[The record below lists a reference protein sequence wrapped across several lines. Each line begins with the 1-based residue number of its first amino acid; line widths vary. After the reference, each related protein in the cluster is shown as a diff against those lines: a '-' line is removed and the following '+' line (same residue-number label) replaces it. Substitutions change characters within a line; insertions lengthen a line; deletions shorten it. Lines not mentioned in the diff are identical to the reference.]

1 MEEDRGND
9 AFEVFI
15 GTLADVDA
23 RRNVELVVLL
33 ERLVGIRVGVL
44 VKVGLHEGRTD
55 LAEIGDEL
63 VGNSGTFVA

>member
-9 AFEVFI
+9 ALEVFI
-15 GTLADVDA
+15 GTLAHVDA
-23 RRNVELVVLL
+23 RGDVELDVLL

-55 LAEIGDEL
+55 LAP
-63 VGNSGTFVA
+63 AHWRW